1 MPNVELDLDIRAP
14 VERVWLAVTD
24 IERYSRTMENVRSA
38 RVLEV
43 ISTTARR
50 CAWSVTL
57 KGSILEWEE
66 IEHLDHD
73 RHIVEFNQLSGDME
87 VFAGRWTLE
96 ERSPALT
103 NVRFSVDFEI
113 GIPLLAEMLNPVA
126 QRSLRD
132 NCSEMLLGIE
142 RESLS
147 DVTARFG

>member
-1 MPNVELDLDIRAP
+1 MPNVQLDLDIRAP
-14 VERVWLAVTD
+14 IARVWQAVTD
-24 IERYSRTMENVRSA
+24 IERYSRTMENVRWA
-38 RVLEV
+38 RVLETMSP
-43 ISTTARR
+43 IERR

-73 RHIVEFNQLSGDME
+73 RHVVEFNQLSGDME

-96 ERSPALT
+96 EREAALT

-126 QRSLRD
+126 QRSLRE
-132 NCSEMLLGIE
+132 NCSEMLHGIE
-142 RESLS
+142 RES
-147 DVTARFG
+147 VVA